1 MTPPKSTRTSGTA
14 DRAHAFGKELIA
26 VHTWLRNELSRVTIE
41 LDDYIAGGAPPTQL
55 QAHCLAFCQALTDH
69 HRSEDRTAFPALSRQ
84 FPEFAPVLEGL
95 SEDHRLISDILG
107 RMRSLLT
114 MITPAN
120 AQDVR
125 RELAGLSAIVESH
138 FRWEERRIAAALDQL
153 TDQHLSSAE
162 LLGIGP
168 TELTA
173 PSNPTG

>member
-84 FPEFAPVLEGL
+84 FPN
-95 SEDHRLISDILG
+95 SHRFWRASARTIGSSPTSSVGCDPC
-107 RMRSLLT
+107 SL
-114 MITPAN
+114 
-120 AQDVR
+120 
-125 RELAGLSAIVESH
+125 
-138 FRWEERRIAAALDQL
+138 
-153 TDQHLSSAE
+153 
-162 LLGIGP
+162 
-168 TELTA
+168 
-173 PSNPTG
+173 

>member
-1 MTPPKSTRTSGTA
+1 
-14 DRAHAFGKELIA
+14 
-26 VHTWLRNELSRVTIE
+26 
-41 LDDYIAGGAPPTQL
+41 
-55 QAHCLAFCQALTDH
+55 
-69 HRSEDRTAFPALSRQ
+69 
-84 FPEFAPVLEGL
+84 
-95 SEDHRLISDILG
+95 
-107 RMRSLLT
+107 